1 MLGMSEINNDT
12 LIENAKKKIIAFLLK
27 KLNVFYHNLNNKHN
41 NIESKYQFL
50 TPNDEAEHIEEYSIA
65 LEEALRNKKVRNI
78 AVSGSYGSGKSSFIK
93 TFEKNHENSVY
104 EFLDISLA
112 RFNQENQK
120 DIDLS
125 LIEKS
130 ILEQMFYKVK
140 SKKIPQSRLNKIN
153 RLKHLHWKVGFI
165 IFFFF
170 SYFVVFKPEL
180 LLNTVL
186 LKDLLKL
193 FQLEYIEYI
202 PVAFLL
208 IGTFFFI
215 QQFIYLL
222 SNTSIDKLNLK
233 DLEIVSNDK
242 KNESLLN
249 RHLDEILYFFEQ
261 TTFNVI
267 VFQDLDR
274 FGNLDIFT
282 KLRELNNFIN
292 NSEQMDGRDIKF
304 IYAVKDEIFC
314 NANERTKFFDFVIP
328 IIPYINATNSK
339 DKLLELF
346 QDEVKPNFLY
356 DISLYISDMRLLKNI
371 YNEYKIYSSTLE
383 EQLNKTELLAMII
396 YKNFEPQDFE
406 KLHKYSGLVYD
417 VFNKKQEYIKNA
429 INELNKKITPLEDE
443 ITEIDQEFH
452 SSISELQQIYLFKII
467 EKLHNQYN
475 GTLTINGNKSFNINA
490 IDNEAFKL
498 ILQSINI
505 KSRSPHGGYSSE
517 ISFKTIEKEVNPK
530 YSYQQREQF
539 ILDKTNKKK
548 NDLLKQI
555 NKLKDEINEIENFS
569 VQKIINTYK
578 DIKIFDENFEKK
590 PLLKYLISY
599 GYINKDY
606 DIYISNFFGKSITKA
621 DNDFLLNIKNN
632 GKHFDFNYELN
643 NLEEI
648 LKKERLEVGEF
659 KKESILNFKLVTYI
673 IEHKNSY
680 LKQYIQIFKQLSNEN
695 EASIEFIFSYLDTQ
709 KNINAF
715 IQGIAKYYPSIW
727 QYIVNNKTD
736 EEKSKYFYMLLDN
749 LELENILT
757 LNINDTLKN
766 YMKVQTEFYHIPS
779 EGFNNKLKDVIKKL
793 DIRFKL
799 FKEHRERITPFK
811 FIYENNFYELNQQMI
826 DYIVYVE
833 SNYDSTV
840 YESLKKAHYTTIL
853 NSKAEKLKQYIS
865 DNISEYIE
873 NVNLT
878 INTNVEEIEDTVLK
892 LLNTNSEELEEELKI
907 KIIKHQA
914 VKISKIDL
922 VEEKEL
928 WHVLLEE
935 NKLISSWENVSD
947 YYNYAEALDD
957 SLIGYLNEED
967 NSKELLN
974 VRIDNKYKEQHP
986 NFNAKLLRE
995 LIECNDFDLLS
1006 YKNLVLKNGY
1016 HYEDL
1021 DLSKLDEEKI
1031 NVLVHDVILK
1041 FGNINFELLKKNSNN
1056 QHIAFL
1062 EKNINKFIEEY
1073 SSFSVDSDD
1082 ITKLLESNNIS
1093 DKNKREIIELID
1105 YDLIST
1111 PKIAKLIYS
1120 NIDKTIIKPY
1130 YYIKNMISQLES
1142 TESKVNLLVE
1152 QKSELND
1159 EELVEMLELMP
1170 DEYSK
1175 IAKLDGKH
1183 TMILA
1188 SDYNKKFIK
1197 LLYSRE
1203 FITSDK
1209 PEKKNQ
1215 IRLIIKNRN

>member
-1 MLGMSEINNDT
+1 MSEINNET
-12 LIENAKKKIIAFLLK
+12 LIEKAKKEIIAFLLK
-27 KLNVFYHNLNNKHN
+27 KLNSYYHILNNKHN
-41 NIESKYQFL
+41 KFKSKYQFL
-50 TPNDEAEHIEEYSIA
+50 TPNDEAEHIKEYSIA
-65 LEEALRNKKVRNI
+65 LEAALGDKKVRNI

-93 TFEKNHENSVY
+93 TFEKNHENGVY
-104 EFLDISLA
+104 KFLDISLA
-112 RFNQENQK
+112 RFNQENQENQK

-153 RLKHLHWKVGFI
+153 RLIHLKKKI
-165 IFFFF
+165 IFILATIF
-170 SYFVVFKPEL
+170 SFFVVFKPEL
-180 LLNTVL
+180 LSHIVFI
-186 LKDLLKL
+186 KDLLKL
-193 FQLEYIEYI
+193 FQSEYLEYIPI
-202 PVAFLL
+202 GFLL
-208 IGTFFFI
+208 VGAFFFI
-215 QQFIYLL
+215 QKFIYLL
-222 SNTSIDKLNLK
+222 SNTSIDKFNLK

-249 RHLDEILYFFEQ
+249 RYLDEILYFFEQ

-346 QDEVKPNFLY
+346 QDEIKPNFLY

-371 YNEYKIYSSTLE
+371 YNEYKIYRISLD
-383 EQLNKTELLAMII
+383 EQLDKTKLLAMII
-396 YKNFEPQDFE
+396 YKNFEPQDFQ
-406 KLHKYSGLVYD
+406 KLHKYDGLVYD
-417 VFNKKQEYIKNA
+417 VFNKKSEYIKNVIDELNEKIESIKEEIQEIDKEPQET
-429 INELNKKITPLEDE
+429 INELRK
-443 ITEIDQEFH
+443 
-452 SSISELQQIYLFKII
+452 IYLLKII
-467 EKLHNQYN
+467 EKFDNQFRGLVYAESKQFRLSTASEDASFEIIRNCQQIGFDNYQYN
-475 GTLTINGNKSFNINA
+475 A
-490 IDNEAFKL
+490 KL
-498 ILQSINI
+498 N
-505 KSRSPHGGYSSE
+505 
-517 ISFKTIEKEVNPK
+517 FKTIEKEVNPK
-530 YSYQQREQF
+530 YSYQEREQF
-539 ILDKTNKKK
+539 IINKTNKKK

-555 NKLKDEINEIENFS
+555 NKLKDEKNEIENFS
-569 VQKIINTYK
+569 IQKIINTYK
-578 DIKIFDENFEKK
+578 DVKIFDENFDKK

-648 LKKERLEVGEF
+648 LKTERLEVGEF

-680 LKQYIQIFKQLSNEN
+680 PKQYIQIFKQLSNEN

-709 KNINAF
+709 KNINVF
-715 IQGIAKYYPSIW
+715 IQGIVKYYSSIW
-727 QYIVNNKTD
+727 KYIIDNKTD

-749 LELENILT
+749 LEFENILT
-757 LNINDTLKN
+757 LNVNDTLKN
-766 YMKVQTEFYHIPS
+766 YMKVKTEFYHIPS
-779 EGFNNKLKDVIKKL
+779 ESFNNKLKDVIKKL
-793 DIRFKL
+793 DIKFKL

-826 DYIVYVE
+826 NYIMYVE
-833 SNYDSTV
+833 SSYDSSIYDT
-840 YESLKKAHYTTIL
+840 LGKFHYTTIL
-853 NSKAEKLKQYIS
+853 NSKAEKLKQYIA

-873 NVNLT
+873 NANLN
-878 INTNVEEIEDTVLK
+878 IDTNVEEIEDTVLK

-922 VEEKEL
+922 VEEKNL

-935 NKLISSWENVSD
+935 NKLISSWGNVSD
-947 YYNYAEALDD
+947 YYNYAEILDD
-957 SLIGYLNEED
+957 SLIVYLNEKD
-967 NSKELLN
+967 NSKELLS

-986 NFNAKLLRE
+986 NFNTKLLRE
-995 LIECNDFDLLS
+995 LIECNSFDLSS

-1031 NVLVHDVILK
+1031 NVLVNDVILK
-1041 FGNINFELLKKNSNN
+1041 FGNINFELLRENSNN
-1056 QHIAFL
+1056 QHIVFL

-1073 SSFSVDSDD
+1073 ASFSIDSDD
-1082 ITKLLESNNIS
+1082 ITKLLESKNIS

-1111 PKIAKLIYS
+1111 SKIAKLIYS
-1120 NIDKTIIKPY
+1120 NIDKTTIKPY
-1130 YYIKNMISQLES
+1130 YYIKNMISRLES

-1152 QKSELND
+1152 QQSELND

-1170 DEYSK
+1170 NEYSK

-1183 TMILA
+1183 TMISA

>member
-1 MLGMSEINNDT
+1 MSEINNDT

-65 LEEALRNKKVRNI
+65 LEQALRDKKVRNI

-140 SKKIPQSRLNKIN
+140 SKKIPQSRLNKID
-153 RLKHLHWKVGFI
+153 RLKHLHWKIGFI

-180 LLNTVL
+180 LSNIVL

-233 DLEIVSNDK
+233 DLELVSNDK

-339 DKLLELF
+339 DKLLEFF
-346 QDEVKPNFLY
+346 QDEVSPNFLY
-356 DISLYISDMRLLKNI
+356 DISLYIADMRLLKNI
-371 YNEYKIYSSTLE
+371 YNEYKIYTTTLD
-383 EQLNKTELLAMII
+383 EQLDKTELLAMII

-406 KLHKYSGLVYD
+406 KLHKHDGLVYNI
-417 VFNKKQEYIKNA
+417 FNRKSEYIKTTIDNLN
-429 INELNKKITPLEDE
+429 NEIESIQQKIK
-443 ITEIDQEFH
+443 EIDKEPQEA
-452 SSISELQQIYLFKII
+452 IQELRKIYLFRIV
-467 EKLHNQYN
+467 EKFSSNFRGNIYVPSKTFNLTTALEDANFELISNCEQIGFDNYQYN
-475 GTLTINGNKSFNINA
+475 A
-490 IDNEAFKL
+490 KL
-498 ILQSINI
+498 N
-505 KSRSPHGGYSSE
+505 
-517 ISFKTIEKEVNPK
+517 FKTIENEVNPK
-530 YSYQQREQF
+530 YSYQQRKQF
-539 ILDKTNKKK
+539 IIDKTNKKK

-578 DIKIFDENFEKK
+578 DIKIFDENFDKK

-606 DIYISNFFGKSITKA
+606 DLYISNFFGKSITKA

-643 NLEEI
+643 NLEEV

-659 KKESILNFKLVTYI
+659 KKESILNFKLVAYI

-680 LKQYIQIFKQLSNEN
+680 PKQYVQIFKQLLNEN
-695 EASIEFIFSYLDTQ
+695 EASVEFIFSYLDTQ

-727 QYIVNNKTD
+727 QYIINNKTD
-736 EEKSKYFYMLLDN
+736 EEKSKYFYMFLHN
-749 LELENILT
+749 LEYKDIVEFNVNDSLKDYISSLEEFDSSNEAFNDIFESLIKG
-757 LNINDTLKN
+757 LNIKFKFFQD
-766 YMKVQTEFYHIPS
+766 I
-779 EGFNNKLKDVIKKL
+779 EGK
-793 DIRFKL
+793 
-799 FKEHRERITPFK
+799 ITPFK

-826 DYIVYVE
+826 NYIMYVE
-833 SNYDSTV
+833 SSYDSSIYDTLGK
-840 YESLKKAHYTTIL
+840 SHYTTIL
-853 NSKAEKLKQYIS
+853 NSNAEKLKQYIE
-865 DNISEYIE
+865 DNLSEYIE

-878 INTNVEEIEDTVLK
+878 IDTNVEEIEDTVLK
-892 LLNTNSEELEEELKI
+892 LLNTNSEELEEEFKI

-914 VKISKIDL
+914 VKISKINS
-922 VEEKEL
+922 VEEKDL
-928 WHVLLEE
+928 WHVLVEE
-935 NKLISSWENVSD
+935 NKLISSWDNISD
-947 YYNYAEALDD
+947 YYNYAEILDD

-967 NSKELLN
+967 NSKELLS

-986 NFNAKLLRE
+986 NFNTKLLRG

-1041 FGNINFELLKKNSNN
+1041 FGNINFELLKENSNN

-1142 TESKVNLLVE
+1142 TEAKVNLLVE

-1183 TMILA
+1183 TMISA

-1203 FITSDK
+1203 FITSEK

>member
-1 MLGMSEINNDT
+1 MSEINNDT
-12 LIENAKKKIIAFLLK
+12 LIEKTQKKIIAFLLK
-27 KLNVFYHNLNNKHN
+27 KLNVFYHNLNNKSN

-93 TFEKNHENSVY
+93 TFEKNHENSTY

-112 RFNQENQK
+112 RFNKENQK

-140 SKKIPQSRLNKIN
+140 SKKIPQSRLNKID

-170 SYFVVFKPEL
+170 SYFVVFKPEFL
-180 LLNTVL
+180 SNIVL

-193 FQLEYIEYI
+193 FKLEYIEYI

-208 IGTFFFI
+208 IGIFFFI
-215 QQFIYLL
+215 QKFIYLL

-304 IYAVKDEIFC
+304 IYAVKDKIFC

-346 QDEVKPNFLY
+346 QDEVKSNFLY

-371 YNEYKIYSSTLE
+371 YNEYKIYSKTLE
-383 EQLNKTELLAMII
+383 EQLDKTELLAIII

-417 VFNKKQEYIKNA
+417 VFNKKSEYIKSAIEKLNNEIKNIKQQIQEIDKEPQEA
-429 INELNKKITPLEDE
+429 INELRKL
-443 ITEIDQEFH
+443 
-452 SSISELQQIYLFKII
+452 YLFKIV
-467 EKLHNQYN
+467 EKFS
-475 GTLTINGNKSFNINA
+475 TSFNGNIYVSRTPFNLTNALEDKNFELIGESQEITYDTRNGKLDFKS
-490 IDNEAFKL
+490 
-498 ILQSINI
+498 
-505 KSRSPHGGYSSE
+505 
-517 ISFKTIEKEVNPK
+517 IEKEVNIK
-530 YSYQQREQF
+530 YSYKQREQF
-539 ILDKTNKKK
+539 ILDKTNNKK
-548 NDLLKQI
+548 NELLKQI
-555 NKLKDEINEIENFS
+555 NKLKDEINEIENYS
-569 VQKIINTYK
+569 VQKILNTYK
-578 DIKIFDENFEKK
+578 DIKIFDENFDKK

-599 GYINKDY
+599 GYVNKDY

-648 LKKERLEVGEF
+648 LKKERLEVGEY
-659 KKESILNFKLVTYI
+659 KKEAILNFKLVAYILDNKNTYT
-673 IEHKNSY
+673 
-680 LKQYIQIFKQLSNEN
+680 KQYIQMFKQLSNES

-715 IQGIAKYYPSIW
+715 IQGIIKYYPLIW
-727 QYIVNNKTD
+727 QYIVNNQTD
-736 EEKSKYFYMLLDN
+736 EEKSKYFYMFLHN
-749 LELENILT
+749 LEYKDIIELNVNDSLKSYISSLE
-757 LNINDTLKN
+757 
-766 YMKVQTEFYHIPS
+766 EFDSPNES
-779 EGFNNKLKDVIKKL
+779 FNNKLSSLIKDLNIKFKFFQDIEGKL
-793 DIRFKL
+793 
-799 FKEHRERITPFK
+799 TPFK
-811 FIYENNFYELNQQMI
+811 FIYENNFYELNQKMI

-833 SNYDSTV
+833 SDCDSTV
-840 YESLKKAHYTTIL
+840 YDSLKKAHYSTIL
-853 NSKAEKLKQYIS
+853 DSKVEKLKQYIA
-865 DNISEYIE
+865 DNISEYVE
-873 NVNLT
+873 NVNLA
-878 INTNVEEIEDTVLK
+878 IDTNVEEIENTVIK

-907 KIIKHQA
+907 KIIKHQV
-914 VKISKIDL
+914 VKISKINS

-947 YYNYAEALDD
+947 YYNYAEILDD
-957 SLIGYLNEED
+957 SLIEYLNKED
-967 NSKELLN
+967 NSKELLSI
-974 VRIDNKYKEQHP
+974 RIDNKYKELHP
-986 NFNAKLLRE
+986 DFNTKLLRE
-995 LIECNDFDLLS
+995 LIECNEFDLPS

-1021 DLSKLDEEKI
+1021 DLSKLNEEKI
-1031 NVLVHDVILK
+1031 NVLVNDVILK
-1041 FGNINFELLKKNSNN
+1041 FGNINFELLKENSNN

-1073 SSFSVDSDD
+1073 ASFSIDSDD
-1082 ITKLLESNNIS
+1082 IIKLLESKNIS
-1093 DKNKREIIELID
+1093 DKNKRDIIELID
-1105 YDLIST
+1105 YDLINTS
-1111 PKIAKLIYS
+1111 KIAKLIYS
-1120 NIDKTIIKPY
+1120 NVDKTIIKPY
-1130 YYIKNMISQLES
+1130 GYIKNMISQLES

-1152 QKSELND
+1152 QQSELN
-1159 EELVEMLELMP
+1159 EGELIEMLELMP

-1183 TMILA
+1183 TMISA

>member
-1 MLGMSEINNDT
+1 MSEINNDT
-12 LIENAKKKIIAFLLK
+12 LIEKTQKKIIAFLLK
-27 KLNVFYHNLNNKHN
+27 KLNVFYHNLNNKSN

-93 TFEKNHENSVY
+93 TFEKNHENSTY

-112 RFNQENQK
+112 RFNKENQK

-140 SKKIPQSRLNKIN
+140 SKKIPQSRLNKID

-170 SYFVVFKPEL
+170 SYFVVFKPEFL
-180 LLNTVL
+180 SNIVL

-193 FQLEYIEYI
+193 FKLEYIEYI

-208 IGTFFFI
+208 IGIFFFI
-215 QQFIYLL
+215 QKFIYLL

-346 QDEVKPNFLY
+346 QDEVKSNFLY

-371 YNEYKIYSSTLE
+371 YNEYKIYSKTLE
-383 EQLNKTELLAMII
+383 EQLDKTELLAIII

-417 VFNKKQEYIKNA
+417 VFNKKQEYIKDA
-429 INELNKKITPLEDE
+429 IGELNKKITPLEDE

-498 ILQSINI
+498 ISSSDNI
-505 KSRSPHGGYSSE
+505 KSRYVNNYNQRDSQVFD
-517 ISFKTIEKEVNPK
+517 FKTIEKEINSK

-539 ILDKTNKKK
+539 IIDKTNKKK

-555 NKLKDEINEIENFS
+555 NKLKDEINEIENYS
-569 VQKIINTYK
+569 VKKIINTYK
-578 DIKIFDENFEKK
+578 DIKIFDENFDKK

-606 DIYISNFFGKSITKA
+606 DLYISNFFGKSITKA

-643 NLEEI
+643 NLEEV

-659 KKESILNFKLVTYI
+659 KKESILNFKLVAYI
-673 IEHKNSY
+673 LDNKNSY
-680 LKQYIQIFKQLSNEN
+680 PKQYVQIFKQLSNES

-715 IQGIAKYYPSIW
+715 IQGIVKYYPLIW
-727 QYIVNNKTD
+727 QYIVNNQTD
-736 EEKSKYFYMLLDN
+736 EEKSKYFYMFLHN
-749 LELENILT
+749 LEYKDIIELNVNDSLKGYISSLE
-757 LNINDTLKN
+757 
-766 YMKVQTEFYHIPS
+766 EFDSPNES
-779 EGFNNKLKDVIKKL
+779 FNNKLSSLIKDLNIKFKFFQDIEGKL
-793 DIRFKL
+793 
-799 FKEHRERITPFK
+799 TPFK
-811 FIYENNFYELNQQMI
+811 FIYENNFYELNQRMI
-826 DYIVYVE
+826 DYIVFVE
-833 SNYDSTV
+833 SDCDSTV
-840 YESLKKAHYTTIL
+840 YDSLKKAHYTTIL
-853 NSKAEKLKQYIS
+853 DSKVEKLKQYIA
-865 DNISEYIE
+865 DNINEYVE
-873 NVNLT
+873 NVNLA
-878 INTNVEEIEDTVLK
+878 IDTNVEEIENTVIK

-907 KIIKHQA
+907 KIIKNQA

-922 VEEKEL
+922 VEEKNL
-928 WHVLLEE
+928 WQVLLEE
-935 NKLISSWENVSD
+935 NKLISSWRNVSD
-947 YYNYAEALDD
+947 YYNYTEVLDD

-967 NSKELLN
+967 NSKELLS

-986 NFNAKLLRE
+986 NFNTKLLRE
-995 LIECNDFDLLS
+995 LIECNEFDLPS

-1021 DLSKLDEEKI
+1021 DLSKLNEEKI
-1031 NVLVHDVILK
+1031 NVLVNDVILK
-1041 FGNINFELLKKNSNN
+1041 FGNINFELLKENSNN

-1073 SSFSVDSDD
+1073 ASFSIDSDD
-1082 ITKLLESNNIS
+1082 ITKLLESKNIS
-1093 DKNKREIIELID
+1093 DKNKRDIIELID
-1105 YDLIST
+1105 YDLINTS
-1111 PKIAKLIYS
+1111 KIAKLIYS
-1120 NIDKTIIKPY
+1120 NVDKTIIKPY
-1130 YYIKNMISQLES
+1130 GYIKNMISQLES

-1152 QKSELND
+1152 QQSELN
-1159 EELVEMLELMP
+1159 EGELIEMLELMP

-1183 TMILA
+1183 TMIYA
-1188 SDYNKKFIK
+1188 SDYNKKFIR

>member
-1 MLGMSEINNDT
+1 MSEINNDT
-12 LIENAKKKIIAFLLK
+12 LIEKAKKKIIAFLLK
-27 KLNVFYHNLNNKHN
+27 KLNVFYHHLNNQSN

-65 LEEALRNKKVRNI
+65 LEEALREKKVRNI

-93 TFEKNHENSVY
+93 TFEKNHENSIY

-112 RFNQENQK
+112 RFNKENQK

-140 SKKIPQSRLNKIN
+140 SKKIPQSRLNKID

-165 IFFFF
+165 LFFFF
-170 SYFVVFKPEL
+170 CSFVVFKPEL
-180 LLNTVL
+180 LSNIVL

-193 FQLEYIEYI
+193 FQLEYIAYI
-202 PVAFLL
+202 PVTFLL
-208 IGTFFFI
+208 IGAFFFI

-356 DISLYISDMRLLKNI
+356 DISLYIADMRLLKNI
-371 YNEYKIYSSTLE
+371 YNEYKIYTTTLD
-383 EQLNKTELLAMII
+383 EQLDKTELLAMII

-406 KLHKYSGLVYD
+406 KLHKYDGLVYNI
-417 VFNKKQEYIKNA
+417 FNRKSEFIKNA
-429 INELNKKITPLEDE
+429 IDELNEKIKSIKKEIEEIDKEPQEAINELRK
-443 ITEIDQEFH
+443 
-452 SSISELQQIYLFKII
+452 IYLFKII
-467 EKLHNQYN
+467 EKFDNQFRGLIYVESKQFRLSTTLEDANFELISNCKQIGFDNYQYN
-475 GTLTINGNKSFNINA
+475 T
-490 IDNEAFKL
+490 KL
-498 ILQSINI
+498 N
-505 KSRSPHGGYSSE
+505 
-517 ISFKTIEKEVNPK
+517 FKTIEHEVNPK
-530 YSYQQREQF
+530 YSYKQREQF

-555 NKLKDEINEIENFS
+555 NKFKDEINEIENYS

-578 DIKIFDENFEKK
+578 DIKIFDENFDKK

-599 GYINKDY
+599 GYLNKDY

-643 NLEEI
+643 SLEEV

-680 LKQYIQIFKQLSNEN
+680 PKQYIQIFKQLSNEN

-715 IQGIAKYYPSIW
+715 IQGIVKYYPSIW
-727 QYIVNNKTD
+727 QYIVINNTD

-757 LNINDTLKN
+757 LNVNDTLKN

-826 DYIVYVE
+826 DYVIYVE
-833 SNYDSTV
+833 SSYDSSIYDTLAK
-840 YESLKKAHYTTIL
+840 YHYTTIL
-853 NSKAEKLKQYIS
+853 NSNAEKLKQYIEN
-865 DNISEYIE
+865 NINDYIE
-873 NVNLT
+873 NVNLS
-878 INTNVEEIEDTVLK
+878 IDTNVEEIEDTVLK

-914 VKISKIDL
+914 VKISKINS
-922 VEEKEL
+922 VEEKNL
-928 WHVLLEE
+928 WSVLVEE

-947 YYNYAEALDD
+947 YYNYVEALDAN
-957 SLIGYLNEED
+957 LIKYLNKED

-974 VRIDNKYKEQHP
+974 VRIDSKYKEQHP
-986 NFNAKLLRE
+986 NFNTKLLRE
-995 LIECNDFDLLS
+995 LIQCNDFDLLS

-1031 NVLVHDVILK
+1031 NVLVNDVILK
-1041 FGNINFELLKKNSNN
+1041 FGNINFELLKENSNN

-1093 DKNKREIIELID
+1093 DKNKREVIELID

-1120 NIDKTIIKPY
+1120 NVDKTIIKPY
-1130 YYIKNMISQLES
+1130 GYIKNMISQLES

-1152 QKSELND
+1152 QQSELND
-1159 EELVEMLELMP
+1159 IELIEMLELMT

-1183 TMILA
+1183 TIISG
-1188 SDYNKKFIK
+1188 SDYNKRFIK
-1197 LLYSRE
+1197 LLYARE